1 MSSCQ
6 YLEEANFEAVEAA
19 ADRKDGRLNVR
30 KSLEVVLNC
39 KMKLLLDR
47 DFSSGSSVMEL

>member
-1 MSSCQ
+1 LSSCQ
-6 YLEEANFEAVEAA
+6 YLEEANFEAAEAA

-47 DFSSGSSVMEL
+47 DLSSGSSAMEL